1 MASHGG
7 YRNRSGNKP
16 VEGSARSDR
25 RGYKL
30 EALPAEGYQGPIPAF
45 PLPNV
50 TDRELEVWE
59 SAWRTPQACAWSLP
73 SESWRIE
80 TVALWVRVRVRC
92 EDPDAMVGAYAQ
104 LHRFADQIGMTTA
117 GLAEMGWKI
126 AADDKA
132 LVTSAGQNQKAPAG
146 SSSRSRAA
154 SSGQFEVI
162 AGGKRAG

>member
-126 AADDKA
+126 AAEDVKPSTDGAQPVKA
-132 LVTSAGQNQKAPAG
+132 RSSA
-146 SSSRSRAA
+146 RSRAE